1 MIFWQSVKLDDIV
14 EFINGGAWNQ
24 SEYSENG
31 IPVVRVSDIHE
42 YTIDLSNCKYL
53 PKSLYTKYKKHELL
67 PNDLIICTV
76 GSHPTQPNSV
86 VGRPG
91 IVPKNLLGT
100 LLNQNAVCIRAKSEI
115 LDQLWLGYFA
125 KSDILKNYI
134 LSHAKGSA
142 SQVRIAIGA
151 LKDLELLLPPIA
163 TQQKIASILSAYDDL
178 IENNSRRITILEEMA
193 RNLYREWFVKFRF
206 PGHETV
212 KMVDSELGQIPE
224 GWGAVKLID
233 IAFPTYG
240 YAFKSSLFNDKE
252 EGIPVVRIRDIL
264 KNISNTFTPE
274 HPKKQEQ
281 ILKNGDLLIGMDGD
295 FHMGKW
301 AGGHAYLNQRVV
313 KITPKEMYSPYF
325 VFLVMQKP
333 IRELNTSIVGTTVA
347 HLGDSHLKE
356 IKVIVPDEPMLSKI
370 NGVLDSIFK
379 QEINLKVRNQNLKT
393 QRDMLLPKLISGKIE
408 VPVE

>member
-91 IVPKNLLGT
+91 IVPKSLLGT
-100 LLNQNAVCIRAKSEI
+100 LLNQNAVCIRAKSKI

-134 LSHAKGSA
+134 LSHARGSA

-163 TQQKIASILSAYDDL
+163 TQQKIASILSSYDDV
-178 IENNSRRITILEEMA
+178 IENNNRRIAILEEMA
-193 RNLYREWFVKFRF
+193 RSLYREWFVKFRF
-206 PGHETV
+206 PGHEV
-212 KMVDSELGQIPE
+212 IKMVDSKLGKIPE
-224 GWGAVKLID
+224 GWRVVKLFD
-233 IAFPTYG
+233 TASPTYG

-274 HPKKQEQ
+274 HPKKQDQ

-313 KITPKEMYSPYF
+313 KITPKERYSPYF
-325 VFLVMQKP
+325 TFLSMEKS
-333 IRELNTSIVGTTVA
+333 IKELNVSIVGTTVA

-356 IKVIVPDEPMLSKI
+356 IQIILPEEKI
-370 NGVLDSIFK
+370 RLKANAILDLLFK
-379 QEINLKVRNQNLKT
+379 QEINLRVRNQNLKT
-393 QRDMLLPKLISGKIE
+393 QRDMLLPKLVSGKINLQI
-408 VPVE
+408 